1 MAFSGWPRTLLIFNV
16 PFHWRTFPLHFNML
30 HINPKKICQRWWLLP
45 WDGKKKVNIDLTSTK
60 ISQKQWMKLETR
72 SFKSNLNGAL
82 HLKCGLLHNNIIIMW
97 DNNGISS
104 FLAKHFRVYSIHT
117 DAQFYSWLTWWC
129 YLLIILCVCVHK
141 PEIGESEANLHNACG
156 RKRYQSQCFSK
167 RKINCEQ
174 KE

>member
-1 MAFSGWPRTLLIFNV
+1 MCHSIGARFHCILTCCILIQRKNAKDDGFS
-16 PFHWRTFPLHFNML
+16 HEM
-30 HINPKKICQRWWLLP
+30 
-45 WDGKKKVNIDLTSTK
+45 KKKVNIDSTSST
-60 ISQKQWMKLETR
+60 ISQKQWMKLESR